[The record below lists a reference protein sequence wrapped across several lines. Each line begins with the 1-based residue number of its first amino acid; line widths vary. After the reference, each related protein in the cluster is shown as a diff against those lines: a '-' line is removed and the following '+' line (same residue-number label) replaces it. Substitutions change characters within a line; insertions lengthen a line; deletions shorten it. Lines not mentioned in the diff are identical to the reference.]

1 MVNKK
6 MKVNL
11 GCGNKKL
18 IGFVNVDLFGEP
30 DIKHDLNCSPY
41 PFRSNS
47 VDFILC
53 EHCLEHLKEPE
64 LFFREI
70 HRILK
75 IGGIAKI
82 VVPHK
87 DSGLAYSTFGHRGFY
102 QENAIDNVCSNK
114 RLDDASITRGF
125 ELVLKK
131 VKRGK
136 FLKFQKREITWVI
149 RKIGGLD
156 NDALL

>member
-1 MVNKK
+1 
-6 MKVNL
+6 MKLQKLNI

-18 IGFVNVDLFGEP
+18 EGYVNVDLYGNP
-30 DIKHDLNCSPY
+30 DVRHDLNKAPY
-41 PFRSNS
+41 PFKDNS

-64 LFFREI
+64 MFFMEV

-75 IGGIAKI
+75 IGGRAKI

-102 QENAIDNVCSNK
+102 QENAIDNVCQTK
-114 RLDDASITRGF
+114 EIDDAAIQRGF
-125 ELVLKK
+125 KLILKK
-131 VKRGK
+131 VKRGR
-136 FLKFQKREITWVI
+136 FLKWQKREITWVI
-149 RKIGGLD
+149 EKIKQK
-156 NDALL
+156 